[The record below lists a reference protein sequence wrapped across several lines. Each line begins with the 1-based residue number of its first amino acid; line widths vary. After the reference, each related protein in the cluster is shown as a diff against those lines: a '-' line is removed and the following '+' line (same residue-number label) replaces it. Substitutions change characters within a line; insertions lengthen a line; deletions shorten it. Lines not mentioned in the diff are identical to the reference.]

1 VIISGGCLLRSRNP
15 LMKIEPIGIIHTPLK
30 NKADAPVQSSRSK
43 TVGRIEVFKEYAAG
57 LIDIEG
63 FSHIVVIFRF
73 HKSRGYRLK
82 LRPHWDDKKRGLF
95 ATRAPRRPNQLGL
108 SVLKLLSRRGNVLT
122 VEGVDMLD
130 GTPLL
135 DIKPYI
141 PDGIQKR
148 SVRTGWLSG
157 KMK

>member
-1 VIISGGCLLRSRNP
+1 
-15 LMKIEPIGIIHTPLK
+15 MHTPFK
-30 NKADAPVQSSRSK
+30 YKEDTPTQARRSK
-43 TVGRIEVFKEYAAG
+43 AVGTIEVYSEYEDG
-57 LIDIEG
+57 LSDIDG
-63 FSHIVVIFRF
+63 FSYIIVIFRF

-82 LRPHWDDKKRGLF
+82 LKPFWDNKQRGVF

-108 SVLKLLSRRGNVLT
+108 SVLKLLNRRRNILK

-141 PDGIQKR
+141 PDNKLNRQARI
-148 SVRTGWLSG
+148 GWLKG
-157 KMK
+157 KKR